1 MALDLDMLPVMGLEL
16 GLRRE
21 ELALLMLLDKLEG
34 MLLVMLLAMGM
45 DMHAMLMVLKQLLM
59 VLIPMPKLV
68 LTQQNQLLIRLLSQ
82 LLEKET
88 AAPVWK

>member
-1 MALDLDMLPVMGLEL
+1 
-16 GLRRE
+16 
-21 ELALLMLLDKLEG
+21 MLLNKLEG
-34 MLLVMLLAMGM
+34 MLLVMLQIAMGM

-82 LLEKET
+82 LLEKST